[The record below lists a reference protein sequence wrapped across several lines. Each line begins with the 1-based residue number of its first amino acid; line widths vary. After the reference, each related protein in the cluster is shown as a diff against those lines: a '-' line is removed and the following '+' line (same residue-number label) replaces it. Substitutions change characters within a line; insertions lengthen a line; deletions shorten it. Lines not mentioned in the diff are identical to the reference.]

1 MTTQDNKA
9 LVRRVFEEIWNRGNL
24 EALDELFAPEHI
36 GYDNKTGP
44 VHGLEGAK
52 QFFSTWLAAFPDAQ
66 FRIEDQLAEG
76 DKVATR
82 WTARGTH
89 QGHLQGMAPTSQ
101 PVTVTGITILR
112 IADGKIAESWSNSD
126 TLGMMQQLGVI
137 PTPGQAS

>member
-24 EALDELFAPEHI
+24 KALDELFAPEHV

-66 FRIEDQLAEG
+66 FHIEDQLAGG
-76 DKVATR
+76 DKVAN
-82 WTARGTH
+82 WASFLH
-89 QGHLQGMAPTSQ
+89 QVKRASTLFLVG
-101 PVTVTGITILR
+101 
-112 IADGKIAESWSNSD
+112 GK
-126 TLGMMQQLGVI
+126 
-137 PTPGQAS
+137 